1 MITTTTG
8 TDRIVVRA
16 QIDAPRERV
25 WRALTEQEQIAE
37 WWGPHVSFE
46 ARPGGSL
53 TERWTDAGGREVVTR
68 GEVLRLIAPGTLEL
82 RWADEDWDGPTRVL
96 LRLEGGADA
105 TRLTVEH
112 SGWEAFPPLL
122 REKLIGVHAAGW
134 SEHLANLAA
143 YTARTPR

>member
-1 MITTTTG
+1 M
-8 TDRIVVRA
+8 VVRVE
-16 QIDAPRERV
+16 IRAPRELV
-25 WRALTEQEQIAE
+25 WRSLTEEERIAE
-37 WWGPHVSFE
+37 WWGPHVSLE
-46 ARPGGSL
+46 ARPGGCL
-53 TERWTDAGGREVVTR
+53 TERWTDAVGREVVTS
-68 GEVLRLIAPGTLEL
+68 GKVLQLIAPRTLEL

-122 REKLIGVHAAGW
+122 REELIGAHAAGW

-143 YTARTPR
+143 YSQRTPR